1 MNRDQLMSPMK
12 VLLIEDNQADAHLIR
27 VLLAANKPK
36 KANTPPE
43 FEVLHVNRLAAG
55 LAYLEQMSIDI
66 ILLDLS
72 LPDSHGT
79 ETFEKAKEMAPQI
92 PIVVLSGL
100 DDENVAVKAMQLG
113 AQDYLV
119 KGNIESN
126 VLERAIRYAIERQNL
141 ITELQQKSTALETSE
156 AYRQSIIDNNADGI
170 IIVNQEN
177 IVKFV
182 NPAAERILDRA
193 QEDLIG
199 QPLGLPT
206 KNTETSKFDVF
217 RQDGKTAVVETRFS
231 EIDWQGKPARQVSLR
246 DITEHVQAKAKLT
259 QQAIELQRRNAE
271 LDEFAHT
278 VAHQVQGLLGQI
290 VGYSSFI
297 QMTWADDLD
306 EQAQMALNRV
316 LHSSHK
322 MNNVL
327 SEILLLASV
336 DRSDVETIPL
346 DMGRIISEAKKRLS
360 FDINEHQAEIQHGN
374 DWPQAFGYTSWIEEV
389 WVNYISNGLKY
400 GGEPPILQLGY
411 DSSQDGMVRFWVKD
425 NGDGISEEDQRKL
438 FKPHTR
444 LQQTRARGEGLG
456 LSIVRRIVEKCGGK
470 VGVDSEPGHG
480 STFWFCLPQ
489 H

>member
-1 MNRDQLMSPMK
+1 MSIIK

-27 VLLAANKPK
+27 LLLAKNKPDQ
-36 KANTPPE
+36 ADLPPE

-55 LAYLEQMSIDI
+55 LAYLEQMKLDI

-79 ETFEKAKEMAPQI
+79 ETFERTKEKAPHI

-100 DDENVAVKAMQLG
+100 DDENVAVKAMQSG

-119 KGNIESN
+119 KSNIEGDI
-126 VLERAIRYAIERQNL
+126 LERAIRYAIERQNL
-141 ITELQQKSTALETSE
+141 LTELQQKTNALETSE
-156 AYRQSIIDNNADGI
+156 AYRRNIVDNNADGI
-170 IIVNQEN
+170 IIVNLDN

-182 NPAAERILDRA
+182 NPATERILDRS
-193 QEDLIG
+193 QSDLIG
-199 QPLGLPT
+199 QPLGMQT
-206 KNTETSKFDVF
+206 ESTETAKFDVV
-217 RQDGKTAVVETRFS
+217 RHDGKTAVIETRFT
-231 EIDWQGKPARQVSLR
+231 EIEWQGEPARQVSLR

-259 QQAIELQRRNAE
+259 QQATELQRRNAE

-297 QMTWADDLD
+297 EMNWADDMD
-306 EQAQMALNRV
+306 EQARIALRRV
-316 LHSSHK
+316 LQSSHK

-336 DRSDVETIPL
+336 DRNDIEPVPL
-346 DMGRIISEAKKRLS
+346 DMGRIVSEAKKRLTFS
-360 FDINEHQAEIQHGN
+360 ISEYHADIQHGN
-374 DWPQAFGYTSWIEEV
+374 DWPNALGYTSWIEEV

-400 GGEPPILQLGY
+400 GGEPPVLRLGS
-411 DSSQDGMVRFWVKD
+411 DAAQDGMIRFWVKD
-425 NGDGISEEDQRKL
+425 NGAGISEEDQKKL

-444 LQQTRARGEGLG
+444 LHQTRARGEGLG
-456 LSIVRRIVEKCGGK
+456 LSIVRRIVEKCGGN
-470 VGVDSEPGHG
+470 VGVESEPGTG
-480 STFWFCLPQ
+480 SIFWFCLPQ
-489 H
+489 I

>member
-1 MNRDQLMSPMK
+1 MSPIK

-27 VLLAANKPK
+27 LLLTKGNVRSGDVPPK
-36 KANTPPE
+36 

-55 LAYLEQMSIDI
+55 LAFLDQMSLDI

-72 LPDSHGT
+72 LPDSHGK
-79 ETFEKAKEMAPQI
+79 ETFEKAKENASHI

-119 KGNIESN
+119 KGNIESDN
-126 VLERAIRYAIERQNL
+126 LERSIRYAIERQNL
-141 ITELQQKSTALETSE
+141 LTELQQKTLALETSK
-156 AYRQSIIDNNADGI
+156 AYSRDIIDNNADGI
-170 IIVNQEN
+170 IIVSKDN

-182 NPAAERILDRA
+182 NPSAERILDRA

-199 QPLGLPT
+199 QPLGLPSNT
-206 KNTETSKFDVF
+206 KHTSKFDVF
-217 RQDGKTAVVETRFS
+217 RQDGKTAVVETRFAD
-231 EIDWQGKPARQVSLR
+231 ITWQGEPARQVSLR

-259 QQAIELQRRNAE
+259 QQAMELQRRNAE

-297 QMTWADDLD
+297 QMNWADNMDD
-306 EQAQMALNRV
+306 QAQLALKRV
-316 LHSSHK
+316 LQSSHK

-346 DMGRIISEAKKRLS
+346 DMGRIVSEAKKRLS
-360 FDINEHQAEIQHGN
+360 FTIDEYKADIQHGN
-374 DWPQAFGYTSWIEEV
+374 DWPLSLGYTSWIEEV

-400 GGEPPILQLGY
+400 GGKPPVLTLGA
-411 DSSQDGMVRFWVKD
+411 DLERDGMIRYWVQD
-425 NGDGISEEDQRKL
+425 NGQGISKSDQKKL

-444 LQQTRARGEGLG
+444 LRQTRARGEGLG
-456 LSIVRRIVEKCGGK
+456 LSIVRRIVEKCGGE
-470 VGVDSEPGHG
+470 VGVDSEPGQG

-489 H
+489 SQSISPS

>member
-1 MNRDQLMSPMK
+1 MSTIK

-27 VLLAANKPK
+27 LLLTKDQAH
-36 KANTPPE
+36 KADLPPE

-55 LAYLEQMSIDI
+55 LAYMEQMSLDI

-79 ETFEKAKEMAPQI
+79 ATFEKAKEQAPHV

-100 DDENVAVKAMQLG
+100 DDENIAVKAMQLG

-119 KGNIESN
+119 KGNIESAI
-126 VLERAIRYAIERQNL
+126 LERAIRYAIERQNL
-141 ITELQQKSTALETSE
+141 LTELHQKTKALETSE
-156 AYRQSIIDNNADGI
+156 AYRRNIIDNNADGI
-170 IIVNQEN
+170 IIVSEDN

-182 NPAAERILDRA
+182 NPAAERILDRP
-193 QEDLIG
+193 QTHLIG

-206 KNTETSKFDVF
+206 ESAETAKFDVF
-217 RQDGKTAVVETRFS
+217 RQDGKTAVIETRFT
-231 EIDWQGKPARQVSLR
+231 EIEWQGESARQVSLR
-246 DITEHVQAKAKLT
+246 DITEHVQSKAKLT
-259 QQAIELQRRNAE
+259 QQAMELQRRNAE

-297 QMTWADDLD
+297 EMNWAEDMDDEAKL
-306 EQAQMALNRV
+306 ALKRV
-316 LHSSHK
+316 LQSSHK

-336 DRSDVETIPL
+336 DRSDIETIPL
-346 DMGRIISEAKKRLS
+346 DMGRIISEAKKRLTFS
-360 FDINEHQAEIQHGN
+360 ISEYNAEIQHGN
-374 DWPQAFGYTSWIEEV
+374 DWPNAMGYSSWIEEV

-400 GGEPPILQLGY
+400 GGEPPVLRLGA
-411 DSSQDGMVRFWVKD
+411 DPSKDGLIRFWVKD
-425 NGDGISEEDQRKL
+425 NGPGISEEDQKKL

-444 LQQTRARGEGLG
+444 LRQTRARGEGLG

-470 VGVDSEPGHG
+470 VGVESEPGNG
-480 STFWFCLPQ
+480 STFWFCLP
-489 H
+489 HI

>member
-1 MNRDQLMSPMK
+1 MSTLK

-27 VLLAANKPK
+27 LLLAKNK
-36 KANTPPE
+36 TDQTDLPPE

-55 LAYLEQMSIDI
+55 LAYLEQMNLDI

-79 ETFEKAKEMAPQI
+79 ETFKRTKEKAPHT

-119 KGNIESN
+119 KGTIEGD
-126 VLERAIRYAIERQNL
+126 VLERAIRYAIERQTL
-141 ITELQQKSTALETSE
+141 LTELQQKTKALETSE
-156 AYRQSIIDNNADGI
+156 SYRRKIVDNNADGI
-170 IIVNQEN
+170 IIVGEDN

-182 NPAAERILDRA
+182 NPATERILERT
-193 QEDLIG
+193 QQDLIG
-199 QPLGLPT
+199 QPLGLS
-206 KNTETSKFDVF
+206 TESTQMAKFDVL
-217 RQDGKTAVVETRFS
+217 RHDGKTAVIETRFT
-231 EIDWQGKPARQVSLR
+231 EIEWQGEPARQVSLR

-259 QQAIELQRRNAE
+259 QQAMELQHRNAE

-290 VGYSSFI
+290 IGYSSFI
-297 QMTWADDLD
+297 EMNWGEDID
-306 EQAQMALNRV
+306 EQAQLALKRV
-316 LHSSHK
+316 LQSSHK

-336 DRSDVETIPL
+336 DRSDIETMPL
-346 DMGRIISEAKKRLS
+346 DMGRIVSEAKKRLS
-360 FDINEHQAEIQHGN
+360 FDINEYKADIQHEN
-374 DWPQAFGYTSWIEEV
+374 DWPQALGYTSWIEEV

-400 GGEPPILQLGY
+400 GGDPPVLKLGA
-411 DSSQDGMVRFWVKD
+411 DPSQDGMIRFWVQD
-425 NGDGISEEDQRKL
+425 NGAGISPIDQTRL

-444 LQQTRARGEGLG
+444 LRQTRARGEGLG

-470 VGVDSEPGHG
+470 VGVDSELGHG
-480 STFWFCLPQ
+480 STFWFCLP
-489 H
+489 HE